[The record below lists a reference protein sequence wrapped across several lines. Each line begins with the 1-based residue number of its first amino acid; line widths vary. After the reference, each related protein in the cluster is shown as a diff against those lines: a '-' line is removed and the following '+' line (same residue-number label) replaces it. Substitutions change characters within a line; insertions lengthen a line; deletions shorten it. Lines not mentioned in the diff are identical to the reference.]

1 VSHITTTRLEITDF
15 QALIDALRDNYGE
28 VVEVHAT
35 PQVRKVA
42 YNRYEAVHAYVPETA
57 FASRWGSGIGVRVG
71 QGGRIDLL
79 VDSDDRDAVVPAIRR
94 AYALRV
100 ADADLTA
107 SGFVRAAADETLQD
121 GTVRRVYT
129 PADGAPAPRVVVT
142 VEPNGTVRITVE
154 GMIGMGCLP
163 ITAGLIARLGG
174 AAETTLTADAY
185 GESADA
191 DSWAWAKER
200 NDA

>member
-1 VSHITTTRLEITDF
+1 MSHLTTARLEIKDF
-15 QALIDALRDNYGE
+15 QALIDVLRDCYG
-28 VVEVHAT
+28 VVEVFEQ
-35 PQVRKVA
+35 PQRRIVA
-42 YNRYEAVHAYVPETA
+42 YLRDEPVHAYVP
-57 FASRWGSGIGVRVG
+57 ASAIRGRYGAGIGVVVRADGRVELLTDDANSA
-71 QGGRIDLL
+71 IDL
-79 VDSDDRDAVVPAIRR
+79 PAIRR

-107 SGFVRAAADETLQD
+107 RGFVRAAADETLTD
-121 GTVRRVYT
+121 GTVLRVYA

-154 GMIGMGCLP
+154 GMSGMGCLP

-185 GESADA
+185 GEQADA
-191 DSWAWAKER
+191 DSWTWAKER

>member
-1 VSHITTTRLEITDF
+1 MSHITTARLEIKDF
-15 QALIDALRDNYGE
+15 QALIDALRDNYGI
-28 VVEVHAT
+28 VEVFEQ
-35 PQVRKVA
+35 PQRRIVA
-42 YNRYEAVHAYVPETA
+42 YLRNEPVHAYVP
-57 FASRWGSGIGVRVG
+57 ASAIRGRYGAGIGVVVRADGRVELLTDDANEV
-71 QGGRIDLL
+71 DL
-79 VDSDDRDAVVPAIRR
+79 PAIRR

-129 PADGAPAPRVVVT
+129 PADGAPAPRVVVA
-142 VEPNGTVRITVE
+142 VKPDGTVQITVE

-185 GESADA
+185 GEQADA

-200 NDA
+200 SDA

>member
-1 VSHITTTRLEITDF
+1 MSHLTRLRLEITDL
-15 QALIDALRDNYGE
+15 QALIDVLRDRYG
-28 VVEVHAT
+28 VVEVYAT

-42 YNRYEAVHAYVPETA
+42 YNRYAAVHAYVPETA
-57 FASRWGSGIGVRVG
+57 FSGRWGSGIGVRVG
-71 QGGRIDLL
+71 QDGRIDLL
-79 VDSDDRDAVVPAIRR
+79 VDSDDRAAVVPAIRR

-107 SGFVRAAADETLQD
+107 RGFVRAAADETLTD
-121 GTVRRVYT
+121 GTVLRVYA

-142 VEPNGTVRITVE
+142 VEPDGTVRITVE
-154 GMIGMGCLP
+154 GMSGMGCLP
-163 ITAGLIARLGG
+163 LTADLIAHLGG

-185 GESADA
+185 GEPADA
-191 DSWAWAKER
+191 DPCAWAKER

>member
-1 VSHITTTRLEITDF
+1 MSHLTRLRLEITDL
-15 QALIDALRDNYGE
+15 QALIDVLRDRYG
-28 VVEVHAT
+28 VVEVYAT

-57 FASRWGSGIGVRVG
+57 FSGRWGSGIGVRVG
-71 QGGRIDLL
+71 ADGRIDLL
-79 VDSDDRDAVVPAIRR
+79 VDSDDRNAVVPAIRR

-107 SGFVRAAADETLQD
+107 RGFVRAAADETLTD

-142 VEPNGTVRITVE
+142 VEPDGTVRITVE
-154 GMIGMGCLP
+154 GMSGMGCLP
-163 ITAGLIARLGG
+163 LTADLIARLGG

-200 NDA
+200 SDA

>member
-1 VSHITTTRLEITDF
+1 MSHLTRLRLEITDL
-15 QALIDALRDNYGE
+15 QALIDVLRDRYG
-28 VVEVHAT
+28 VVEVYAT

-57 FASRWGSGIGVRVG
+57 FSGRWGSGIGVRVG
-71 QGGRIDLL
+71 QDGRIDLL
-79 VDSDDRDAVVPAIRR
+79 VDSDDRAAVVPAIRS

-100 ADADLTA
+100 ADADLTTR
-107 SGFVRAAADETLQD
+107 GFVRAAADETLQD

-129 PADGAPAPRVVVT
+129 PADGAPAPRVVVA
-142 VEPNGTVRITVE
+142 VEPDGTVRITVE
-154 GMIGMGCLP
+154 GLSGMGCLP
-163 ITAGLIARLGG
+163 LTADLIAHLGG

-191 DSWAWAKER
+191 DSWAWTKER

>member
-1 VSHITTTRLEITDF
+1 
-15 QALIDALRDNYGE
+15 
-28 VVEVHAT
+28 VEVYET
-35 PQVRKVA
+35 PLLRNVA

-57 FASRWGSGIGVRVG
+57 FSGRWGSGIGVRVG
-71 QGGRIDLL
+71 ADGRIDLL
-79 VDSDDRDAVVPAIRR
+79 VDSDDRNAVVPAIRR

-107 SGFVRAAADETLQD
+107 RGFVRAAADETLTD
-121 GTVRRVYT
+121 GTVLRVYA

-154 GMIGMGCLP
+154 GMSGMGCLP

-185 GESADA
+185 GEQADA
-191 DSWAWAKER
+191 DSWTWAKER

>member
-1 VSHITTTRLEITDF
+1 
-15 QALIDALRDNYGE
+15 
-28 VVEVHAT
+28 VEVYET
-35 PQVRKVA
+35 PLLRNVA

-57 FASRWGSGIGVRVG
+57 FSGRWGSGIGVRVG
-71 QGGRIDLL
+71 QDGRIDLL
-79 VDSDDRDAVVPAIRR
+79 VDSDDRAAVVPAIRS

-100 ADADLTA
+100 ADADLTTR
-107 SGFVRAAADETLQD
+107 GFVRAAADETLQD

-154 GMIGMGCLP
+154 GLSGMGCLP
-163 ITAGLIARLGG
+163 LTADLIARLGG
-174 AAETTLTADAY
+174 AAETTFTADAY

-191 DSWAWAKER
+191 DSWAWTKER

>member
-1 VSHITTTRLEITDF
+1 MSHLTRLRLEITDL
-15 QALIDALRDNYGE
+15 QAIIDVLRDRYG
-28 VVEVHAT
+28 VVEVFDR
-35 PQVRKVA
+35 PQRRRVA
-42 YNRYEAVHAYVPETA
+42 YRRDEPVHAYVP
-57 FASRWGSGIGVRVG
+57 ASVVHGRYDAGIGVVVRAD
-71 QGGRIDLL
+71 GRIELLADDANEVDL
-79 VDSDDRDAVVPAIRR
+79 PAIRR

-107 SGFVRAAADETLQD
+107 RGFVRAAADETLQD

-142 VEPNGTVRITVE
+142 VEPDGTVRITVE
-154 GMIGMGCLP
+154 GVSGMGCLP
-163 ITAGLIARLGG
+163 LTADLIARLGG

-191 DSWAWAKER
+191 DPWAWAKER
-200 NDA
+200 SDA

>member
-1 VSHITTTRLEITDF
+1 MSHITTARLEIKDF
-15 QALIDALRDNYGE
+15 QALIDALRDNYGI
-28 VVEVHAT
+28 VEVFEQ
-35 PQVRKVA
+35 PQRRIVA
-42 YNRYEAVHAYVPETA
+42 YLRNEPVHAYVP
-57 FASRWGSGIGVRVG
+57 ASAIRGRYGAGIGVVVRADGRVELLTDDANEV
-71 QGGRIDLL
+71 DL
-79 VDSDDRDAVVPAIRR
+79 PAIRR

-129 PADGAPAPRVVVT
+129 PADGAPAPRVVVA
-142 VEPNGTVRITVE
+142 VKPDGTVQITVE

-185 GESADA
+185 GEQADA

>member
-1 VSHITTTRLEITDF
+1 MSHLTRLRLEITDL
-15 QALIDALRDNYGE
+15 QALIDVLRDRYG
-28 VVEVHAT
+28 VVEVYET
-35 PQVRKVA
+35 PLLRNVA

-57 FASRWGSGIGVRVG
+57 FSGRWGSGIGVRVG
-71 QGGRIDLL
+71 ADGRIDLL
-79 VDSDDRDAVVPAIRR
+79 VDSDDRNAVVPAIRR

-129 PADGAPAPRVVVT
+129 PADGAPAPRVVVI
-142 VEPNGTVRITVE
+142 VDPDGTVRITVE
-154 GMIGMGCLP
+154 GVSGMGCLP
-163 ITAGLIARLGG
+163 LTADLIARLGG

-191 DSWAWAKER
+191 DSWTWAKER

>member
-1 VSHITTTRLEITDF
+1 MSHITTARLEIKDF
-15 QALIDALRDNYGE
+15 QALIDALRDNYGI
-28 VVEVHAT
+28 VEVFEQ
-35 PQVRKVA
+35 PQRRIVA
-42 YNRYEAVHAYVPETA
+42 YLRNEPVHAYVP
-57 FASRWGSGIGVRVG
+57 ASAIRGRYGAGIGVVVRADGRVELLTDDANEV
-71 QGGRIDLL
+71 DL
-79 VDSDDRDAVVPAIRR
+79 PAIRR

-121 GTVRRVYT
+121 GTVRRVYA

-163 ITAGLIARLGG
+163 ITAGLIARLGD

-185 GESADA
+185 GEQADA

>member
-1 VSHITTTRLEITDF
+1 MSHITTARLEIKDF
-15 QALIDALRDNYGE
+15 QALIDALRDNYGI
-28 VVEVHAT
+28 VEVFEQ
-35 PQVRKVA
+35 PQRRIVA
-42 YNRYEAVHAYVPETA
+42 YLRNEPVHAYVP
-57 FASRWGSGIGVRVG
+57 ASAIRGRYGAGIGVVVRADGRVELLTDDANEV
-71 QGGRIDLL
+71 DL
-79 VDSDDRDAVVPAIRR
+79 PAIRR

-107 SGFVRAAADETLQD
+107 RGFVRAAADETPTD
-121 GTVRRVYT
+121 GTVLRVYA

-142 VEPNGTVRITVE
+142 VEPDGTVRITVE
-154 GMIGMGCLP
+154 GMSGMGCLP
-163 ITAGLIARLGG
+163 LTADLIARLGG

-191 DSWAWAKER
+191 DSWTWAKER